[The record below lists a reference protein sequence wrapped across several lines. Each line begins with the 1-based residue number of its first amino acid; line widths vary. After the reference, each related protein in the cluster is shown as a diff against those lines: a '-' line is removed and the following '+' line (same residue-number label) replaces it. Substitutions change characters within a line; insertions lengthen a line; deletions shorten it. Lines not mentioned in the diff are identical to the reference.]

1 MSKKKKEFKYDIVE
15 IVEVLQEKNNWA
27 KVLMRVSW
35 NDGPIVYD
43 IRNIDMRTIDSEN
56 VLMGGGISLSD
67 EALDLLISKLLEEGY
82 GDIKQIKKIIS
93 KRNSIFGPHMKY
105 VKVRRVY

>member
-1 MSKKKKEFKYDIVE
+1 MSKKKKEFKYDIIE

-43 IRNIDMRTIDSEN
+43 IRNIDMRTIDSDN

-67 EALDLLISKLLEEGY
+67 EALDILISKLLEEGY
-82 GDIKQIKKIIS
+82 GDIDNIKKIIN
-93 KRNSIFGPHMKY
+93 KRNSIFGTRMKY
-105 VKVRRVY
+105 VRVKRI